1 MLSYLHSFHAGNFAD
16 VLKHLCLVHTL
27 DYLTQKPAPIFYM
40 DTHSGPGSFKLDQQE
55 AQKNREYENGIAPLM
70 TLQTALQAQG
80 TQLPEAVQRYLEV
93 VQEFNR
99 LNGATDSLA
108 FYPGSPWIASH
119 VLREDDRLS
128 LCELHPREQTTL
140 TQNVKGDRRIKVFNQ
155 DGFQTAI
162 GAMPPRERR
171 GLVLIDPPYEV
182 KTDYDRVVEV
192 LHACHKRFATGTY
205 ALWYPVVNR
214 GQINQLVKKLKA
226 SGVRNIQL
234 FELGLQADT
243 TERGMTSSG
252 MIFINPPWTLWN
264 TLQTTLPF
272 LAQHLG
278 GKNGVYRLEQLA
290 AE

>member
-16 VLKHLCLVHTL
+16 VLKHLCLIQTL
-27 DYLTQKPAPIFYM
+27 DYLTQKPAPIFYL

-70 TLQTALQAQG
+70 ALHAQG
-80 TQLPEAVQRYLEV
+80 TALPPAVQRYLEV
-93 VQEFNR
+93 VHDFNR
-99 LNGATDSLA
+99 LNGAPNSLD

-119 VLREDDRLS
+119 LLREDDRLT
-128 LCELHPREQTTL
+128 LCELHPREQATL
-140 TQNVKGDRRIKVFNQ
+140 TQNVLGDRRIKVFNK

-243 TERGMTSSG
+243 SERGMTSSG

-272 LAQHLG
+272 LAQQLG
-278 GKNGVYRLEQLA
+278 GKDGVYRLEQLA